1 MTSLLGMLK
10 CAFGSVFSSRTDSQ
24 IPRILAPGAVGYLS
38 ASCCNPAALPDDERL
53 VANVKAALQQHGLER
68 EIHKETLTNANAGMR
83 AVRARL
89 DADQMAVVNKVT
101 SLFSTQGLDAF
112 PMLFVDGDL
121 AFYGGLP
128 STEEIAEYMRGRL
141 KEDTP
146 APAEASHGAE
156 GAAVERA

>member
-10 CAFGSVFSSRTDSQ
+10 CAFGSVFSTRTDSR

-53 VANVKAALQQHGLER
+53 VANVNAALQELGLER

-83 AVRARL
+83 ALRATL

-101 SLFSTQGLDAF
+101 SLFSTQGLEAF
-112 PMLFVDGDL
+112 PILFVDGDL

-128 STEEIAEYMRGRL
+128 STEEIAEHMRERL
-141 KEDTP
+141 KDAPP
-146 APAEASHGAE
+146 AHAEPSHAAE
-156 GAAVERA
+156 GAPVERA